1 MNLLL
6 TKKSNIDDYRGA
18 VAGYCESKDI
28 SKLQYPISFIIK
40 EIKLPV
46 IDYIKENSPVFTK
59 KFSLLTL
66 DKLWYK
72 LANKK
77 LNIKYSNIS
86 VIEYIINNSLN
97 NSLNTPYEN
106 LEQKISSINHSFD
119 IKWFNEQNSY
129 LLSLSLKE
137 KYTLYG
143 YTNKYGSKILNMYL
157 NENSEKAIAE
167 IYEMQND
174 INIKEYEIY
183 FPFFHQI
190 LDLVEDISPKYIST
204 NQKEFIKFLN
214 KLETLKNNNKIQQS
228 AIYIFFIK
236 NIKLFNK
243 KDFWIH
249 VLVET
254 ASTIDKIIKN
264 SPPTTSPLLVYRGI
278 QNKFYVSNYIKTPDK
293 IVNNNALLYGFVSC
307 SLDLQTTTNFMDF
320 ENKYS
325 NLNEKCCLK
334 LIKIP
339 KGSRVLYLP
348 TLSSHENEAEILI
361 SKNSIFKIISM
372 NEKFNYNKEL
382 YYQNIDYENICDPS
396 EKIIVS
402 ELEFINYED

>member
-1 MNLLL
+1 MNEFSFN
-6 TKKSNIDDYRGA
+6 KESNIDDY
-18 VAGYCESKDI
+18 CKSKDI
-28 SKLQYPISFIIK
+28 SKLKYPISFIIK
-40 EIKLPV
+40 EIKLPI
-46 IDYIKENSPVFTK
+46 IDYIKENSAVLK
-59 KFSLLTL
+59 KNFSLLTL
-66 DKLWYK
+66 DKIWYK

-77 LNIKYSNIS
+77 VNIKYSNIN

-97 NSLNTPYEN
+97 NSQNTPYVN

-167 IYEMQND
+167 IYEMLTD
-174 INIKEYEIY
+174 INIKKCEIY

-190 LDLVEDISPKYIST
+190 LDLINHISPKYIST
-204 NQKEFIKFLN
+204 NQEKFIEFLN
-214 KLETLKNNNKIQQS
+214 NLEELKKKDKIQQS
-228 AIYIFFIK
+228 NIYIYFIK

-243 KDFWIH
+243 KEFWIH
-249 VLVET
+249 VLLET
-254 ASTIDKIIKN
+254 ANTIDKIIKN
-264 SPPTTSPLLVYRGI
+264 SPPTTSPLLVY
-278 QNKFYVSNYIKTPDK
+278 VSNNIETFDK
-293 IVNNNALLYGFVSC
+293 IVNNNTLLYGFVSC
-307 SLDLQTTTNFMDF
+307 SLDLQTTFHFMDF
-320 ENKYS
+320 ENKY
-325 NLNEKCCLK
+325 LNEKCCLK

-339 KGSRVLYLP
+339 KDSRVLYLP
-348 TLSSHENEAEILI
+348 TLSSHDNEAEILI
-361 SKNSIFKIISM
+361 SKNSIFKVISI

-382 YYQNIDYENICDPS
+382 YNQNIDYENICDSS

-402 ELEFINYED
+402 ELEFINYEEL